1 MEWSGMQQGL
11 LGRAREVI
19 KHRFG
24 NPVIYPQ
31 HESQHFNLQF
41 VMQEITDAICRKHPS
56 FCMETVP
63 VGPPSATAPQPI
75 QQPVSIPACSAC
87 GATDWQPTYCA
98 TCGGQKIDGY
108 KCKKCGNKR
117 GR

>member
-1 MEWSGMQQGL
+1 MQQGL

-63 VGPPSATAPQPI
+63 VGPPSAAQTPVVVQP
-75 QQPVSIPACSAC
+75 PVNPACPAC
-87 GATDWQPTYCA
+87 GSTEWKADYCK
-98 TCGGQKIDGY
+98 TCSGSRIVGY
-108 KCKKCGNKR
+108 ICLKCGNKR